1 MWAEKSSKRSD
12 APKNSRKLLLFFQ
25 IHSGIFNGGRISGHH
40 HMNNLFKL
48 LLLTSLWLS
57 GQVALATP
65 QADASFIAQR
75 SQDPAWL
82 NSVQKS
88 LKSAFVT
95 VYFRPISGQGIKI
108 ANSEKFIELIPDED
122 IAPYLDRLISRTAEI
137 YLSVYT
143 PEQLASIAT
152 VLRADEDATVEE
164 IFSEE
169 YQQRYAAALEQARS
183 NAHSSGS
190 DDPLVI
196 GLEELT
202 VQLNAVSA
210 MLKGGGAERLG
221 QDMALGI
228 GSLFTVMGY
237 SREITKIEREPNN
250 PVTIAAIKA
259 DGVLRFANP
268 VQRQTLLRQLS
279 ASKNTGGIRFI
290 KPPATSPETN

>member
-1 MWAEKSSKRSD
+1 
-12 APKNSRKLLLFFQ
+12 
-25 IHSGIFNGGRISGHH
+25 
-40 HMNNLFKL
+40 MNNLFKL

-75 SQDPAWL
+75 NQDPAWMKT
-82 NSVQKS
+82 VRQM
-88 LKSAFVT
+88 LKESFVT
-95 VYFRPISGQGIKI
+95 VYFRPISGHGVKI
-108 ANSEKFIELIPDED
+108 ANVDQFIELIPDED
-122 IAPYLDRLISRTAEI
+122 IAPYVDRLMSRTVEI